1 MTLRIWGRLTSVN
14 VQKVVWCAEEL
25 GLAYERLD
33 VGGTFGGT
41 KTPDYLAKNPN
52 SLVPVL
58 EEDDGW
64 TMHESNAIVRY
75 LAAKDGAKG
84 LWPAEP
90 RRRAEIDQ
98 WMEWQSNEFTPSMR
112 DAFWHLIRMAPA
124 ERDMKAVEASVASSA
139 RFAAI
144 LDTHL
149 SRRRYI
155 GGETFSVADIV
166 NGCAAHRWLNLPIE
180 RAAVP
185 NVQRW
190 YDELKSRP
198 ASRAVTSLALS

>member
-1 MTLRIWGRLTSVN
+1 MTLRVWGRLSSVN

-58 EEDDGW
+58 EEADGW

-75 LAAKDGAKG
+75 LAAKHPANG
-84 LWPAEP
+84 LWPSDA
-90 RRRAEIDQ
+90 RHRAEMDQ

-124 ERDMKAVEASVASSA
+124 ERDMKAVEASVASSG
-139 RFAAI
+139 RFATI

-149 SRRRYI
+149 AKRRYI
-155 GGETFSVADIV
+155 AGDAFSAADIV

-180 RAAVP
+180 RPAVP
-185 NVQRW
+185 NLQRW
-190 YDELKSRP
+190 YGELTSRP
-198 ASRAVTSLALS
+198 ASRQVTSLALS

>member
-1 MTLRIWGRLTSVN
+1 MTLRIWGRISSVN

-25 GLAYERLD
+25 GIPYERLD

-58 EEDDGW
+58 EEEDGW

-75 LAAKDGAKG
+75 LAAKDASGA
-84 LWPAEP
+84 LWPGQP
-90 RRRAEIDQ
+90 RARAEADQ

-112 DAFWHLIRMAPA
+112 DAFWQLIRVAAA
-124 ERDMKAVEASVASSA
+124 ERDLKAVEASVASSG
-139 RFAAI
+139 RFATI
-144 LDTHL
+144 LDDHL
-149 SRRRYI
+149 ARRRYI
-155 GGETFSVADIV
+155 GGEAFSVADIV

-180 RAAVP
+180 RPALP
-185 NVQRW
+185 NLQRW
-190 YDELKSRP
+190 YAELKSRP
-198 ASRAVTSLALS
+198 ASRPVTSLALS